1 MKLSISLGVFGPWQ
15 LIAILLLLGIIAG
28 IIVLIV
34 KLTTRNSGNESTYQS
49 ATDPLDQLASLN
61 KLKQD
66 GALSEVEFEIEKRKV
81 LGNN

>member
-1 MKLSISLGVFGPWQ
+1 MNLSITLGVLGPWQ
-15 LIAILLLLGIIAG
+15 LIAILLILGIIAG

-34 KLTTRNSGNESTYQS
+34 KLTTRNYRNESIYQP
-49 ATDPLDQLASLN
+49 ATDPLDQLTRLN

-66 GALSEVEFEIEKRKV
+66 GALSEVEFEIEKRKI